1 MNSNRDL
8 KNGEKMRNV
17 LEFEIIRINGKKEKL
32 RMNLN
37 DDFHSKINAYCK
49 QKNYEKIEKNLLL
62 KQIKQKVGNLEKEIG
77 NGGERVITND
87 KDKKDKKIKRN
98 KSYDFPIK
106 KNKFCKT
113 KGDELGQKLYLKEIE
128 HQKNKQKKL
137 NEIRAENS
145 KLSNDITFHPQIS
158 KRSREITKNFN
169 NKIKV
174 EDRLIALGKASEIKK
189 LQKIAEKSFNERN
202 DIYDNNGTHDIT
214 YDDTNNNGKRYLFCP
229 KINEYN
235 LTRNKSEDI
244 FIRLYKSA
252 DVKKKKIEKLN
263 KLYYKRICPFKPKIS
278 KKSEK
283 MNNDEYNK
291 IIKRYYNKIEEK
303 ENDILEEQNI
313 KKLKN
318 KIGTNRNK
326 KKGKNDISIINK
338 SADYYKNRDL
348 KRIKIENKRKRI
360 KQIENQKY
368 AEEIK
373 KDWNDYLSNMIN
385 QKKEEKMKEI
395 FHLLDRNNFNYIS
408 FSNITYYN
416 IPPELMISLTPLI
429 DAINKNKN
437 IRINYQDFKNIIG
450 NSLLSSMSEE

>member
-1 MNSNRDL
+1 MND
-8 KNGEKMRNV
+8 
-17 LEFEIIRINGKKEKL
+17 
-32 RMNLN
+32 
-37 DDFHSKINAYCK
+37 
-49 QKNYEKIEKNLLL
+49 
-62 KQIKQKVGNLEKEIG
+62 
-77 NGGERVITND
+77 
-87 KDKKDKKIKRN
+87 
-98 KSYDFPIK
+98 
-106 KNKFCKT
+106 
-113 KGDELGQKLYLKEIE
+113 
-128 HQKNKQKKL
+128 
-137 NEIRAENS
+137 
-145 KLSNDITFHPQIS
+145 
-158 KRSREITKNFN
+158 
-169 NKIKV
+169 
-174 EDRLIALGKASEIKK
+174 
-189 LQKIAEKSFNERN
+189 
-202 DIYDNNGTHDIT
+202 
-214 YDDTNNNGKRYLFCP
+214 
-229 KINEYN
+229 
-235 LTRNKSEDI
+235 
-244 FIRLYKSA
+244 
-252 DVKKKKIEKLN
+252 
-263 KLYYKRICPFKPKIS
+263 
-278 KKSEK
+278 
-283 MNNDEYNK
+283 DEYNK

>member
-1 MNSNRDL
+1 MNSNRVL

-326 KKGKNDISIINK
+326 KKGKNDISIIIK
-338 SADYYKNRDL
+338 TETL
-348 KRIKIENKRKRI
+348 K
-360 KQIENQKY
+360 
-368 AEEIK
+368 
-373 KDWNDYLSNMIN
+373 
-385 QKKEEKMKEI
+385 
-395 FHLLDRNNFNYIS
+395 
-408 FSNITYYN
+408 
-416 IPPELMISLTPLI
+416 
-429 DAINKNKN
+429 
-437 IRINYQDFKNIIG
+437 G
-450 NSLLSSMSEE
+450 